1 MGQTKKKVEEAL
13 KKAMGAVLFI
23 DEAYTLGRSQYGQEA
38 VDSLVTIYN
47 KNDRYKKII
56 YLPFCSKFEIELK
69 IIYWNFKLN
78 NFLK

>member
-1 MGQTKKKVEEAL
+1 MTGEFVGQTKKKVEEAL

-47 KNDRYKKII
+47 KNDRYKKN
-56 YLPFCSKFEIELK
+56 YLPSFL
-69 IIYWNFKLN
+69 FKV
-78 NFLK
+78 